1 MNAASKSSEKSKP
14 TETRSESL
22 SEEERAAIKERAA
35 ELKKSSRRGRGSAK
49 ADGESDVLA
58 KIAEMS
64 PPDRALAER
73 LHAIITA
80 AAPGLSPKTWYGMP
94 GYAKDGKV
102 VCFFQSADKFKT
114 RYATLGFNEQAN
126 LDDGT
131 MWPTAYALTELNEA
145 NEAAISALIKK
156 AAS

>member
-1 MNAASKSSEKSKP
+1 MNATSKSSEKSKP
-14 TETRSESL
+14 TETRTESL

-35 ELKKSSRRGRGSAK
+35 ELKKSSRRGRGSANV
-49 ADGESDVLA
+49 DGESDVLA

-94 GYAKDGKV
+94 GYAKEGNI
-102 VCFFQSADKFKT
+102 VCFFQSAVPQFFEVAG
-114 RYATLGFNEQAN
+114 RAGQRQGASLVWSRNCCS
-126 LDDGT
+126 
-131 MWPTAYALTELNEA
+131 
-145 NEAAISALIKK
+145 SA
-156 AAS
+156 SCDRWSS

>member
-1 MNAASKSSEKSKP
+1 
-14 TETRSESL
+14 
-22 SEEERAAIKERAA
+22 
-35 ELKKSSRRGRGSAK
+35 
-49 ADGESDVLA
+49 
-58 KIAEMS
+58 
-64 PPDRALAER
+64 
-73 LHAIITA
+73 
-80 AAPGLSPKTWYGMP
+80 MP

-131 MWPTAYALTELNEA
+131 MWPTAYALTELTEA

-156 AAS
+156 AVS

>member
-1 MNAASKSSEKSKP
+1 MSAVRKSSEKSKP
-14 TETRSESL
+14 TETPSESL
-22 SEEERAAIKERAA
+22 SAEERAAIKERAA
-35 ELKKSSRRGRGSAK
+35 ELKRGRRGRGSAP
-49 ADGESDVLA
+49 ADGESEVLA

-80 AAPGLSPKTWYGMP
+80 AAPDLSPKTWYGMP

-102 VCFFQSADKFKT
+102 MCFFQSAGKFKT
-114 RYATLGFNEQAN
+114 RYATLGFNEQAK

-131 MWPTAYALTELNEA
+131 MWPTAFALAELTADDEA
-145 NEAAISALIKK
+145 RIGELVKRAVG
-156 AAS
+156 